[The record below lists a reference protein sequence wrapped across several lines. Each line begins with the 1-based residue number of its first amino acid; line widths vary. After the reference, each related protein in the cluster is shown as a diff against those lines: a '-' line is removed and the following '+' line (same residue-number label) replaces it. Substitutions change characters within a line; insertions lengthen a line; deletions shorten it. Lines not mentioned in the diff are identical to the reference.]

1 MDERTPEGEFY
12 ANFCSLVEGT
22 ERTIQN
28 STHKYVPLL
37 DDAANFVEA
46 ALYSNI
52 IRLFAHNLNDSFFER
67 VKMSQ
72 RDRGKLMEMLEPYLD
87 RAKATSESSY
97 NQGEVDFF
105 TYQEFKMLVHD
116 FGDDAYWLLLGVEKY
131 ADLISCEHRL
141 ITFKKLLRELKLR
154 HASRTASRKG

>member
-1 MDERTPEGEFY
+1 MDEKTPEGEFY

-46 ALYSNI
+46 TLYSNI
-52 IRLFAHNLNDSFFER
+52 IRLFAHNLNEAFFER

-72 RDRGKLMEMLEPYLD
+72 RDRGQLMEMLEPYLE
-87 RAKATSESSY
+87 RARATSESSY

-105 TYQEFKMLVHD
+105 TYQEFRTLVHD
-116 FGDDAYWLLLGVEKY
+116 FGDDTYWLLLGVERY
-131 ADLISCEHRL
+131 ADLIACEHRL
-141 ITFKKLLRELKLR
+141 ITFRKHMTELKLR
-154 HASRTASRKG
+154 YAPRPPGKRR